1 MLAPRERRMPS
12 AAPTAEFGDDST
24 GRCVQRSRH
33 LDREHALSR
42 AAIKRAKGK
51 RRSSPISCR
60 RWRCVHRCARAE
72 SEACARR
79 CSNRRVIRRFDGSR
93 QTTLPSPRSR
103 ARAITRAVVRRAKGI
118 TVTLQGPHRRR
129 RSIPSRARARGEAC
143 AQHCFNRQ
151 SGRRFYTPTRSL

>member
-1 MLAPRERRMPS
+1 MPS

-103 ARAITRAVVRRAKGI
+103 TRAIARAAVKRAKGTAI
-118 TVTLQGPHRRR
+118 TLQGPRRR
-129 RSIPSRARARGEAC
+129 RRLARRGARAEGEAC
-143 AQHCFNRQ
+143 AQHCSNRQ
-151 SGRRFYTPTRSL
+151 GGRRFYTPTRSIRLSSLRRA